1 MIYFIKQNWE
11 KAVENITRSLYIKL
25 ETSEELDLGI
35 LYSEIAFIY
44 EILGDF
50 ENSNNYYKLSLR
62 SILLF
67 RTK

>member
-1 MIYFIKQNWE
+1 LIYFIKQNWE